1 MEILKQSPET
11 LNKII
16 KILKSGGVVICPTDT
31 VYGFLADAANKKA
44 VDKIYKIKRRPKLK
58 PLPVFVKNLTTAKE
72 IAFIDKNQEKI
83 LKKHWPGKYTFILKR
98 KTQKSKIYGVSEETI
113 GLRLPKDKFLND
125 LLKRVHQPLVQTSV
139 NISGEESL
147 KKIKDIIE
155 QFKKDSRIN
164 LIIDGGDLLESRPS
178 KIVDLSRG
186 NIKTLRT

>member
-72 IAFIDKNQEKI
+72 IAFIDKNQ
-83 LKKHWPGKYTFILKR
+83 
-98 KTQKSKIYGVSEETI
+98 
-113 GLRLPKDKFLND
+113 
-125 LLKRVHQPLVQTSV
+125 
-139 NISGEESL
+139 
-147 KKIKDIIE
+147 
-155 QFKKDSRIN
+155 
-164 LIIDGGDLLESRPS
+164 
-178 KIVDLSRG
+178 
-186 NIKTLRT
+186 